1 MNTTVCDNGT
11 VQFFHFLVMR
21 GDIIIITNCDLLI
34 VILEPYLFFSL
45 LKLENGLT
53 KYFRNVA

>member
-21 GDIIIITNCDLLI
+21 WDIIIITNCGLLI

-53 KYFRNVA
+53 KYF